1 MSFWCSKMKKFLKFF
16 FIRVFF
22 HRHWRFT
29 EQQGKGGHHLLFHS
43 ITSTRSRTLRHLF
56 PTLHVRWLSRLFN
69 RNACVYKTVTR
80 WDFQPYQISAWLI
93 DWLIDDAMFVCVF
106 DELILGF
113 CYSGLT
119 WETGGFELVSTI
131 TRVLQANR
139 LSKCASHPN
148 YPRKNQIY
156 LMQVYMFRSNQIK
169 FENPKS

>member
-29 EQQGKGGHHLLFHS
+29 GQQGKGGHHLLFHS

-56 PTLHVRWLSRLFN
+56 ATLHVRWLSRLFN

-93 DWLIDDAMFVCVF
+93 DWLMMQCLFVYLMNWFWVF
-106 DELILGF
+106 VTVVWHGKPVDLNS
-113 CYSGLT
+113 Y
-119 WETGGFELVSTI
+119 
-131 TRVLQANR
+131 R
-139 LSKCASHPN
+139 LSH
-148 YPRKNQIY
+148 
-156 LMQVYMFRSNQIK
+156 VYYKRTD
-169 FENPKS
+169 

>member
-93 DWLIDDAMFVCVF
+93 DWLMMQCLFVYLMNWFWVF
-106 DELILGF
+106 VTVVWHGKPVDLNS
-113 CYSGLT
+113 Y
-119 WETGGFELVSTI
+119 
-131 TRVLQANR
+131 R
-139 LSKCASHPN
+139 LSH
-148 YPRKNQIY
+148 
-156 LMQVYMFRSNQIK
+156 VYYKRTD
-169 FENPKS
+169 